1 MFERFRRGWE
11 LAKASAQVLS
21 ADRELLVFPLV
32 SGIASLLV
40 LATFVVPI
48 VLSQV
53 WQGLAQE
60 TSGKILAVLV
70 LWLFYFAMSAVAF
83 FFNTALVGAAL
94 ERLGGGDPTLGSGL
108 RVATSRIGPILGW
121 AAVSATV
128 GLVLQLAKKRGGMI
142 QNIVVSMVGIAWNLA
157 TFLVVPILAVRG
169 VGPIDAVKE
178 SATLLKR
185 TWGEQ
190 VVGAGGIGAVR
201 ALVTIGL
208 VVLCLP
214 LLVLA
219 IGSEA
224 VWAVAAVV
232 GVGVLAIVV
241 ANLYFSALQGIY
253 TAALYR
259 YATTGNAGFGFDK
272 NALAGAFTPQG

>member
-60 TSGKILAVLV
+60 TSGKVLAVLV

-201 ALVTIGL
+201 ALVTLGL
-208 VVLCLP
+208 VVVCLP